1 MSCGKPHETDCS
13 EVLAEV
19 WLYLDQEC
27 DCERRDLLR
36 HHLEECGPCLEQ
48 YGIEEQLK
56 ALLARKCGGDQAPAE
71 LRRRLRESIQS
82 LIMETTVVVD
92 ETVHRDD
99 SGTTV
104 EVRVTRTES
113 RFESP
118 TTSGARPEPDERG

>member
-27 DCERRDLLR
+27 DCHRRELLQR
-36 HHLEECGPCLEQ
+36 HLDECHPCLEQ

-56 ALLARKCGGDQAPAE
+56 ALLARKCGGEQAPVE
-71 LRRRLRESIQS
+71 LRQRLRDSIES
-82 LIMETTVVVD
+82 LIVQTTVVVD
-92 ETVHRDD
+92 EVVSHDE

-104 EVRVTRTES
+104 QVTVTRTEH
-113 RFESP
+113 
-118 TTSGARPEPDERG
+118 GAHPEPGERREQAQ

>member
-27 DCERRDLLR
+27 DCERRERLR
-36 HHLEECGPCLEQ
+36 QHLDECGPCLEQ

-56 ALLARKCGGDQAPAE
+56 LLLARKCGGEQAPAE
-71 LRRRLRESIQS
+71 LRDRLRRSIQS
-82 LIMETTVVVD
+82 LIVESVQSAVVVE
-92 ETVHRDD
+92 ETVTRDA

-104 EVRVTRTES
+104 EVTVTQT
-113 RFESP
+113 
-118 TTSGARPEPDERG
+118 ERGAHPRRE